1 MQQNRIFPT
10 RIFTDLSRNRSH
22 HRFVHDTRFSSPF
35 LSLFFPSLY
44 TVSLP
49 ISLSLFTPILPS
61 FYTRSTMA
69 VDYDQFKGYVS
80 SPSPFPSRIF
90 ERFKLTH
97 HRKPFQVISKLG
109 VRYTGIFDHISQED
123 QTICLAQ
130 GMSLYLF
137 WWLWVTRL
145 TRAQSII
152 MVPRI
157 DQLRASCQDLQSRWD
172 GCDSGLNP

>member
-137 WWLWVTRL
+137 
-145 TRAQSII
+145 
-152 MVPRI
+152 
-157 DQLRASCQDLQSRWD
+157 
-172 GCDSGLNP
+172 